1 MRRTATPAGLT
12 GPMNVLVGLVGATA
26 GAVAGELIRRRLS
39 GSPYRLGEEVDQA
52 TLGPRPWVTAVA
64 AAAAAAL
71 SFALAPDRW
80 PLLVVAVP
88 VALGGLWLSAVDF
101 DVNRLPDRVML
112 PLLAWVMA
120 SVVGLGLLTP
130 YVPILSAFAGGATF
144 GGFLWLLN
152 IASAGRLGFG
162 DVKAGALVGLAA
174 GAFSF
179 HVVWWVGM
187 LAFTGALVA
196 SHVPRRRGSI
206 PLGPF
211 LFASYV
217 VVATVLGGS

>member
-1 MRRTATPAGLT
+1 MDVLFGLT
-12 GPMNVLVGLVGATA
+12 GAAA

-39 GSPYRLGEEVDQA
+39 GSPYRLGEEVHRA
-52 TLGPRPWVTAVA
+52 TLGSRPWVTPVAAIAVA
-64 AAAAAAL
+64 AL
-71 SFALAPDRW
+71 SVALAPDRW
-80 PLLVVAVP
+80 LLLVVAAP
-88 VALGGLWLSAVDF
+88 VALGGLWLSAVDL

-144 GGFLWLLN
+144 GSFLWLLN

-162 DVKAGALVGLAA
+162 DVKAGAVVGLAA
-174 GAFSF
+174 GAFSL
-179 HVVWWVGM
+179 HLVWWVGM

-196 SHVPRRRGSI
+196 SHMPRRRRSI

-217 VVATVLGGS
+217 VAATVLAGS

>member
-1 MRRTATPAGLT
+1 
-12 GPMNVLVGLVGATA
+12 MNVSIGLAGAAA

-39 GSPYRLGEEVDQA
+39 GSPYRLGEEVHRA
-52 TLGPRPWVTAVA
+52 TLGSRPWVTPVAAIAVA
-64 AAAAAAL
+64 AL
-71 SFALAPDRW
+71 SVALAPDRW
-80 PLLVVAVP
+80 LLLMVAAP
-88 VALGGLWLSAVDF
+88 VALGGLWLSAVDL

-144 GGFLWLLN
+144 GSFLWLLN

-162 DVKAGALVGLAA
+162 DVKAGAVVGLAA
-174 GAFSF
+174 GAFSL
-179 HVVWWVGM
+179 HLVWWVGM

-196 SHVPRRRGSI
+196 SHMPRRRRSI

-217 VVATVLGGS
+217 VAATVLAGS

>member
-1 MRRTATPAGLT
+1 
-12 GPMNVLVGLVGATA
+12 MNVSIGLAGAAT

-39 GSPYRLGEEVDQA
+39 GSRYRLGEEVHRA
-52 TLGPRPWVTAVA
+52 TLGSRPWVTPVAAIAVA
-64 AAAAAAL
+64 AL
-71 SFALAPDRW
+71 SVALAPDRW
-80 PLLVVAVP
+80 LLLVVAAP
-88 VALGGLWLSAVDF
+88 VALGGLWLSAVDL

-112 PLLAWVMA
+112 PLLAWVMV

-162 DVKAGALVGLAA
+162 DVKAGAVVGLAA
-174 GAFSF
+174 GAFSL
-179 HVVWWVGM
+179 HLVWWVGM
-187 LAFTGALVA
+187 LAFTGALFA
-196 SHVPRRRGSI
+196 SHMPRRRRSI

-217 VVATVLGGS
+217 VAATVLAGS

>member
-1 MRRTATPAGLT
+1 
-12 GPMNVLVGLVGATA
+12 MNVSIGFAGAAA

-39 GSPYRLGEEVDQA
+39 GSPYRLGEEVHRA
-52 TLGPRPWVTAVA
+52 TLGSRPWVTPVAAIAVA
-64 AAAAAAL
+64 AL
-71 SFALAPDRW
+71 SVALAPDRW
-80 PLLVVAVP
+80 LLLVVAAP
-88 VALGGLWLSAVDF
+88 VALGGLWLSAVDL

-144 GGFLWLLN
+144 GSFLWLLN

-162 DVKAGALVGLAA
+162 DVKAGAVVGLAA
-174 GAFSF
+174 GAFSL
-179 HVVWWVGM
+179 HLVWWVGM

-196 SHVPRRRGSI
+196 SHMPRRRRSI

-217 VVATVLGGS
+217 VAATVLAGS

>member
-1 MRRTATPAGLT
+1 MDVLFGLT
-12 GPMNVLVGLVGATA
+12 GAAA

-39 GSPYRLGEEVDQA
+39 GSPYRLGEEVHRA
-52 TLGPRPWVTAVA
+52 TLGSRPWVTPVAAIAVA
-64 AAAAAAL
+64 VL
-71 SFALAPDRW
+71 SVALAPDRW
-80 PLLVVAVP
+80 LLLVVAVP
-88 VALGGLWLSAVDF
+88 VALGGLWLSAVDL

-144 GGFLWLLN
+144 GSFLWLLN

-162 DVKAGALVGLAA
+162 DVKAGAVVGLAA
-174 GAFSF
+174 GAFSL
-179 HVVWWVGM
+179 HLVWWVGM

-196 SHVPRRRGSI
+196 SHMPRRRRSI

-217 VVATVLGGS
+217 VAATVLAGS

>member
-1 MRRTATPAGLT
+1 MDVLFGLT
-12 GPMNVLVGLVGATA
+12 GAAA
-26 GAVAGELIRRRLS
+26 GAVAGKLIRRRLS
-39 GSPYRLGEEVDQA
+39 GSPYRLGEEVHRA
-52 TLGPRPWVTAVA
+52 TPGSRPWVTPVAAIAVA
-64 AAAAAAL
+64 AL
-71 SFALAPDRW
+71 SVTLAPDRSL
-80 PLLVVAVP
+80 LLVVAVP
-88 VALGGLWLSAVDF
+88 VALGGLWLAAVDL
-101 DVNRLPDRVML
+101 DVNRLPDRVVL

-130 YVPILSAFAGGATF
+130 YVPILSALTGGATF
-144 GGFLWLLN
+144 GSFLWLLN

-162 DVKAGALVGLAA
+162 DVKAGAVVGLAA
-174 GAFSF
+174 GAFSL
-179 HVVWWVGM
+179 HLVWWVGM

-217 VVATVLGGS
+217 VAATVLGGS

>member
-1 MRRTATPAGLT
+1 
-12 GPMNVLVGLVGATA
+12 MNVSIGLAGAAA

-39 GSPYRLGEEVDQA
+39 GSPYRLGEEVHRA
-52 TLGPRPWVTAVA
+52 TPGSRPWVTPVAAIAVA
-64 AAAAAAL
+64 AL
-71 SFALAPDRW
+71 SATLAPDRW
-80 PLLVVAVP
+80 LLLVVAVP
-88 VALGGLWLSAVDF
+88 VTLGGLWLSAVDL

-144 GGFLWLLN
+144 GSFLWLLN

-162 DVKAGALVGLAA
+162 DVKAGAVVGLAA
-174 GAFSF
+174 GAFSL
-179 HVVWWVGM
+179 HLVWWVGM

-196 SHVPRRRGSI
+196 SHMPRRRRSI

-217 VVATVLGGS
+217 VAATVLAGS

>member
-1 MRRTATPAGLT
+1 
-12 GPMNVLVGLVGATA
+12 MNVFVGLAGAAA

-39 GSPYRLGEEVDQA
+39 GSPYRLGEEVHRP
-52 TLGPRPWVTAVA
+52 TLGSRRWVTAVA
-64 AAAAAAL
+64 SSAVAAL
-71 SFALAPDRW
+71 SVALVPDRW
-80 PLLVVAVP
+80 LLLVVAVP
-88 VALGGLWLSAVDF
+88 VTLGGLWLSAVDL

-112 PLLAWVMA
+112 PLLAWVMP
-120 SVVGLGLLTP
+120 SLVGLGLLTP
-130 YVPILSAFAGGATF
+130 YVSTLSAFAGGGTF

-152 IASAGRLGFG
+152 IGSAGRLGFG

-174 GAFSF
+174 GAISL

-196 SHVPRRRGSI
+196 SYVPRRRGSI

-217 VVATVLGGS
+217 VVATVLG

>member
-1 MRRTATPAGLT
+1 
-12 GPMNVLVGLVGATA
+12 MNVLVGLAGATA

-39 GSPYRLGEEVDQA
+39 GSPYRLGEEVHQA
-52 TLGPRPWVTAVA
+52 AVGP
-64 AAAAAAL
+64 
-71 SFALAPDRW
+71 
-80 PLLVVAVP
+80 
-88 VALGGLWLSAVDF
+88 
-101 DVNRLPDRVML
+101 
-112 PLLAWVMA
+112 
-120 SVVGLGLLTP
+120 
-130 YVPILSAFAGGATF
+130 
-144 GGFLWLLN
+144 
-152 IASAGRLGFG
+152 GRLGFG

-174 GAFSF
+174 GAVSF

-217 VVATVLGGS
+217 VVATVLG

>member
-1 MRRTATPAGLT
+1 MTTTASILGLERPLLTTAMGILPHRDPHAALDLAFSLDIPFWPQLPNLSFSEDTYVQTVRGIPGVEVDHEGLRILFDEDGFYAGLEEYLSLD
-12 GPMNVLVGLVGATA
+12 PLDDLF
-26 GAVAGELIRRRLS
+26 AVTV
-39 GSPYRLGEEVDQA
+39 EE
-52 TLGPRPWVTAVA
+52 
-64 AAAAAAL
+64 
-71 SFALAPDRW
+71 S
-80 PLLVVAVP
+80 
-88 VALGGLWLSAVDF
+88 
-101 DVNRLPDRVML
+101 
-112 PLLAWVMA
+112 
-120 SVVGLGLLTP
+120 
-130 YVPILSAFAGGATF
+130 ATF

-152 IASAGRLGFG
+152 IGSAGRLGFG

-217 VVATVLGGS
+217 VAATVLGGS

>member
-1 MRRTATPAGLT
+1 
-12 GPMNVLVGLVGATA
+12 MNVSIGFAGAAA

-39 GSPYRLGEEVDQA
+39 GSPYRLGEEVHRA
-52 TLGPRPWVTAVA
+52 TLGSRPWVTPVAAIAVA
-64 AAAAAAL
+64 VL
-71 SFALAPDRW
+71 SVALAPDRW
-80 PLLVVAVP
+80 LLLVVAVP
-88 VALGGLWLSAVDF
+88 VALGGLWLSAVDL

-144 GGFLWLLN
+144 GSFLWLLN

-162 DVKAGALVGLAA
+162 DVKAGAVVGLAA
-174 GAFSF
+174 GAFSL
-179 HVVWWVGM
+179 HLVWWVGM

-196 SHVPRRRGSI
+196 SHMPRRRRSI

-217 VVATVLGGS
+217 VAATVLAGS